1 MAMLVAGL
9 LLTPLLGAK
18 ANDDPTDA
26 IKNVIENRLTDAN
39 LMQGDNIQVT
49 VTDGTITLDG
59 TVNSIGDK
67 RRAED
72 IVRRVWDSYV
82 IENNL
87 EVTKAPIPNE
97 QLKTEAQQ
105 AIDNS
110 VFYGIYDWVT
120 VDANN
125 GVVTLNGVVT
135 EPWREDN
142 FMDAVARVRGV
153 KEVVDKLVVL
163 PVSIR
168 DDRIRHNAARAIYR
182 EMFNEPL
189 ISVPNPPV
197 HIIVNNGEVILR
209 GWVNTPLE
217 KMQAK
222 SLVTFYTMASKVVD
236 NLEVKLPS

>member
-1 MAMLVAGL
+1 
-9 LLTPLLGAK
+9 
-18 ANDDPTDA
+18 
-26 IKNVIENRLTDAN
+26 
-39 LMQGDNIQVT
+39 
-49 VTDGTITLDG
+49 
-59 TVNSIGDK
+59 
-67 RRAED
+67 
-72 IVRRVWDSYV
+72 
-82 IENNL
+82 
-87 EVTKAPIPNE
+87 
-97 QLKTEAQQ
+97 
-105 AIDNS
+105 
-110 VFYGIYDWVT
+110 
-120 VDANN
+120 
-125 GVVTLNGVVT
+125 
-135 EPWREDN
+135 
-142 FMDAVARVRGV
+142 MDAVARVRGV